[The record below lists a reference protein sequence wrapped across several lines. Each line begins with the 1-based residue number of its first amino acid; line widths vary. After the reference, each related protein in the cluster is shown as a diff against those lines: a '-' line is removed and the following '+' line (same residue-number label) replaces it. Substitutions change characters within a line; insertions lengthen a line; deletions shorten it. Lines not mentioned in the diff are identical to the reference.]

1 MSLSFIES
9 QQSIL
14 LKVLKETEK
23 SALFNHLNLQSAMLE
38 SSWQIVYDEFIESV
52 PLGNITSFLN
62 TLRAITGDIRAA
74 DVHILG
80 YPKII
85 HSTLPVQAALIANDV
100 FPVNKDILSSSFL
113 IEDKLQKGEVIGI
126 DPIKGKML
134 HIYDDVHT
142 NDNYDIL
149 AASFHTL
156 RYAYAPK
163 SMRKKLLPNL
173 IDFQGVGASRY
184 QKIHAFIMLLE
195 KYGSEIEVI
204 FVRPQIF
211 SEIALVLAQREGRYV
226 PIKELCPNLK
236 LCVHYGENI
245 APYKQSI
252 FEFLKGASCQRM
264 QIIAH
269 PSGLL
274 AYQENLYDKNIL
286 TLTGDEGVFYEFIPV
301 SDLKED
307 GSLKKHFRRKHA
319 GQVKAGHSYV
329 LAVSNTAGLLGYNT
343 EEIVEIYSTE
353 PFKVV
358 YKGRSE
364 NLDYFGEKIQPF
376 MLEHLI
382 EELNKYFTNYNFY
395 IREYLISD
403 HVEVHKSYW
412 LFELSS
418 DVQMLNDEYLQS
430 AANSIHNEMSLQNNF
445 YRQAM
450 LDGSMQPPE
459 IYFLPVGAISNQRTE
474 THIKHVDF
482 DEGAKLVQDILKSG
496 VTYKKFIPRDV

>member
-1 MSLSFIES
+1 MAEGFIDS
-9 QQSIL
+9 QKKVFMNIL
-14 LKVLKETEK
+14 KGTQK
-23 SALFNHLNLQSAMLE
+23 SALFNYLNLQSALFE
-38 SSWQIVYDEFIESV
+38 SDWVRMYEEFTESV
-52 PLGNITSFLN
+52 PIGNITSFFN
-62 TLRAITGDIRAA
+62 MLRALTGDIRAD
-74 DVHILG
+74 DVHILS

-85 HSTLPVQAALIANDV
+85 HNNIPVQAALLAGEV
-100 FPVNKDILSSSFL
+100 FPVNKDILSNSFL
-113 IEDKLQKGEVIGI
+113 VEEKLQKGEIAGVNA
-126 DPIKGKML
+126 IKNKVL
-134 HIYDDVHT
+134 HIFDDVHS
-142 NDNYDIL
+142 NDTYDIL

-156 RYAYAPK
+156 RYSYAPK
-163 SMRKKLLPNL
+163 NMRKKLLPDL
-173 IDFQGVGASRY
+173 LDFQGVGASRY

-195 KYGSEIEVI
+195 KYGKEIEAI
-204 FVRPQIF
+204 CVRPQIF
-211 SEIALVLAQREGRYV
+211 SEIALVLAQREGRYI
-226 PIKELCPNLK
+226 PIHELCPNLK
-236 LCVHYGENI
+236 LFLHYGENI

-252 FEFLKGASCQRM
+252 FEFLKGSSCQRM

-274 AYQENLYDKNIL
+274 AYQDNLYEKGVL
-286 TLTGDEGVFYEFIPV
+286 TLTGEEGVFYEFIPV
-301 SDLKED
+301 TDLKED

-319 GQVKAGHSYV
+319 GQVKVGYSYV

-343 EEIVEIYSTE
+343 EEIVEIHSLE
-353 PFKVV
+353 PFKVI
-358 YKGRSE
+358 YKGKSE

-403 HVEVHKSYW
+403 HVENNKSYW

-418 DVQMLNDEYLQS
+418 DVQMLSDEYLQS
-430 AANSIHNEMSLQNNF
+430 AANSIHNEMSLQNNS
-445 YRQAM
+445 YRQAI
-450 LDGSMQPPE
+450 LHGSMQPPE

-496 VTYKKFIPRDV
+496 VAYKKFLPVDV